1 MRILY
6 NIKLLLNNLMLYRMR
21 GFLMQQPASNM
32 IQWKESFLEIE
43 GVVDVMELRQLEYF
57 QMVSKVNSFTRAA
70 ERLYVSQP
78 AVTNA
83 IRALEDELG
92 IQLFD
97 RSQKQV
103 LLTSEGQIFYNHVE
117 HVLHGV
123 SKTLADIN
131 NIKNLNGGI
140 LRLALTPLAGIKAFT
155 FLLAKFKEK
164 YPQIQIVFEENNNED
179 GQRALLEDRVDLAFL
194 LPEMK
199 STSLTYVSI
208 GQQSLALCVSVN
220 HPLAANV
227 MVRLEDLVEEP
238 LILFKQDCALR
249 NLLLHEFERNNT
261 LPKIQFESSQVQTIR
276 SLVGEN
282 AGIAIL
288 PEDLCSVDQRMGI
301 VRLKVP
307 LYIDL
312 ALAYK
317 TQKSLSHAAEAF
329 IQLAEELYAEKRV

>member
-1 MRILY
+1 
-6 NIKLLLNNLMLYRMR
+6 
-21 GFLMQQPASNM
+21 
-32 IQWKESFLEIE
+32 
-43 GVVDVMELRQLEYF
+43 MELRQLEYF

-78 AVTNA
+78 AVTNT

-103 LLTSEGQIFYNHVE
+103 LLTSEGKIFYNHVE
-117 HVLHGV
+117 NVLHGV
-123 SKTLADIN
+123 SKTLTDIN

-140 LRLALTPLAGIKAFT
+140 LRLALTPLAGVRNFT
-155 FLLAKFKEK
+155 VLLTKFREK
-164 YPQIQIVFEENNNED
+164 YPQIQLVFEENNNED

-194 LPEMK
+194 LPEIK
-199 STSLTYVSI
+199 SSSLTYLWI
-208 GQQSLALCVSVN
+208 GRQALALCLSVE
-220 HPLAANV
+220 HPLATAG

-261 LPKIQFESSQVQTIR
+261 LPRIQFESNHIQTIK
-276 SLVGEN
+276 SLVAEN

-288 PEDLCSVDQRMGI
+288 PEDLCSVDRKIETVKLRM
-301 VRLKVP
+301 P

-317 TQKSLSHAAEAF
+317 TQKSLSHAAKAF
-329 IQLAEELYAEKRV
+329 IQLAEELYTKKRM